1 MDAEVEA
8 VSLLVAMG
16 GGYHGHDGIRRWWG
30 NMLDV
35 FPDWAA
41 DVVEVRDLGDLT
53 LSAVVTRGHG
63 ASSDLRLN
71 SGSDCSPSGVTTRSS
86 GGALGSEDDALRKPP
101 GCRNRQCQGSS

>member
-1 MDAEVEA
+1 MDAGGGCLA
-8 VSLLVAMG
+8 PGRHG

-35 FPDWAA
+35 FPDWSL

-63 ASSDLRLN
+63 ASGDTPLEQRI
-71 SGSDCSPSGVTTRSS
+71 
-86 GGALGSEDDALRKPP
+86 
-101 GCRNRQCQGSS
+101 

>member
-53 LSAVVTRGHG
+53 LSAVVTTAR
-63 ASSDLRLN
+63 AATLRLN
-71 SGSDCSPSGVTTRSS
+71 SGFDCSPSGVTTRSS
-86 GGALGSEDDALRKPP
+86 GGALGSEDDALEAARV
-101 GCRNRQCQGSS
+101 SE